1 MKRSDRLKAV
11 CEVVGRNAD
20 AAARCMAES
29 QAKLQQQQSRLRQ
42 LTAYREEYQGQ
53 FSSSAGQGLDAVRL
67 QGYRQ
72 FLAKV
77 NDAMAQQNAIVQAC
91 AAEHEESKAA
101 WLALSRKAKAV
112 DKVLERCLRQ
122 QQLTRDQR
130 EQQVMDEYALRR
142 HNSDSY

>member
-1 MKRSDRLKAV
+1 
-11 CEVVGRNAD
+11 
-20 AAARCMAES
+20 MAES

-42 LTAYREEYQGQ
+42 LTAYREEYQGL

-91 AAEHEESKAA
+91 AAENEEFKAA